1 MILLMTTAATETL
14 TEAVARRLR
23 GQLAEHRITQRR
35 LGQLTGWSAMYISRR
50 YVGETAL
57 DVKDLETIHAV
68 TGITPEIL
76 LTGVDAVQQHLLLPR
91 KDSNLQPSGLRSA
104 HLLTCPKAHPDR

>member
-1 MILLMTTAATETL
+1 MTTTATETL
-14 TEAVARRLR
+14 PEAVARRLR

-68 TGITPEIL
+68 TGISPAIL
-76 LTGVDAVQQHLLLPR
+76 LTGIDAVQQHSLLPR
-91 KDSNLQPSGLRSA
+91 QDSNLEPSGLRSA
-104 HLLTCPKAHPDR
+104 HRLLCDKRFPNR

>member
-1 MILLMTTAATETL
+1 MTVVATTETL

-35 LGQLTGWSAMYISRR
+35 LSQLTGWSAMYISRR

-57 DVKDLETIHAV
+57 DIKDLETIHAV
-68 TGITPEIL
+68 TGITPEKL
-76 LTGVDAVQQHLLLPR
+76 LTGVDAAQQHSLLPR

-104 HLLTCPKAHPDR
+104 RLLPCVLNVRNR